1 MKKASLAPEK
11 LRQELHDVRIVCI
24 MKIEK
29 TMDSRKI
36 IQLLKK
42 SGWEFS
48 RSAFL
53 AEAALHFGKQF
64 GNHAKIA

>member
-1 MKKASLAPEK
+1 
-11 LRQELHDVRIVCI
+11 

-36 IQLLKK
+36 VQAKRLNL
-42 SGWEFS
+42 S

-64 GNHAKIA
+64 GNHAKTA